1 MAKVTVASKSKL
13 FQNLAAH
20 PYLSLAA
27 FFFFSVGIASGIA
40 ANSGMVREDFLTFAA
55 QWLQDEK
62 GYGVM
67 NGFLRTALFQLLL
80 FSIVCSAAFFRPL
93 FLFSCLALATKG
105 FFAGFAVE
113 QLFFEYG
120 GMGAVYA
127 LPLVILPLVFTGT
140 ALALAFLWTGEA
152 VFPSRA
158 NQAEAA
164 FLKEDKDRTRRR
176 TLLRNL
182 LLLGMGIVAEGI
194 LIPYLFRLLAGV
206 MAI

>member
-1 MAKVTVASKSKL
+1 MAKATAASKSKL

-27 FFFFSVGIASGIA
+27 FFFFSVGIASGIS
-40 ANSGMVREDFLTFAA
+40 ANSGMVREDFVTFAA
-55 QWLQDEK
+55 QWLKEDT

-67 NGFLRTALFQLLL
+67 SGFLRTALFQMLL
-80 FSIVCSAAFFRPL
+80 FVAVCSAAFFKPC
-93 FLFSCLALATKG
+93 FLLSCLALATKG

-127 LPLVILPLVFTGT
+127 LPLVIVPLLFTGT

-158 NQAEAA
+158 NQADAA
-164 FLKEDKDRTRRR
+164 FLKEDKDRERRM

-182 LLLGMGIVAEGI
+182 LLLGMGILAEGI
-194 LIPYLFRLLAGV
+194 LIPYLFRLLSGV